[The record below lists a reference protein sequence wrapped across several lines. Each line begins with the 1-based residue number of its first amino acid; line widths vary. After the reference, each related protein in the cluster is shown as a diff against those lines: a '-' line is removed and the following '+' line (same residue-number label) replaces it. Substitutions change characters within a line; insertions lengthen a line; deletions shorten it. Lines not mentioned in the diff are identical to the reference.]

1 VRTLKSQGSNLVAL
15 ALVAVVVT
23 AGAGYWFLTP
33 KILNEPASTV
43 QYTSLLTPSER
54 SQTSTES
61 TILASATTVASAT
74 TAWLNISATQPVSH
88 YLSLLES
95 NGTQPYVQLARE
107 LQKIPGLTNATAV
120 AKITYLALNASN
132 PEVKEAFELMIK
144 GGTPDPHDFAF
155 TVPAYNTELEVLYWL
170 ACQSEFK
177 KDDTLA
183 LAVAMVNGFWV
194 TVGDEQVREGVK
206 KDTNEL
212 LNFFRG
218 TNEMQKARGYPRL
231 EDYPLEAKICLV
243 WTGNIA
249 PNFSAFPVLWG
260 HGEAN
265 TRILGY
271 LYNKTRLDSFGYDWN
286 TVSVKTLTSM
296 REEAIARNWNNRD
309 YSTTVEGLEHFF
321 YLDSN
326 SHWMVG
332 HSAEWGPL
340 VYVPLG
346 GKLVR
351 DYIIGNVDAMYDYY
365 SKHGKGVGTCNDQ
378 SAWTDAWA
386 KSLGIATTIIWI
398 GDFDGQAHHFL
409 PTWFDPV
416 SRTWRATYEQFLENL
431 QGADSLP
438 LHLMFFRPPV
448 NLGRYF
454 NTREQWLIG
463 NSPNIFYW
471 YSPMITLK
479 EIEGM
484 FLPGLSPSEMKQW
497 LLYS

>member
-1 VRTLKSQGSNLVAL
+1 VTAVKPVSYYISLLKS
-15 ALVAVVVT
+15 
-23 AGAGYWFLTP
+23 
-33 KILNEPASTV
+33 
-43 QYTSLLTPSER
+43 
-54 SQTSTES
+54 
-61 TILASATTVASAT
+61 
-74 TAWLNISATQPVSH
+74 TQ
-88 YLSLLES
+88 
-95 NGTQPYVQLARE
+95 NQPYVQLAWE
-107 LQKIPGLTNATAV
+107 LQGLPDATNATAV
-120 AKITYLALNASN
+120 AKITYLALNATN
-132 PEVKEAFELMIK
+132 PEVKEAFELMMK
-144 GGTPDPHDFAF
+144 GGTPTSNDFKYA
-155 TVPAYNTELEVLYWL
+155 VPNYNTELQVLYWL
-170 ACQSEFK
+170 ACQNEFK

-194 TVGDEQVREGVK
+194 TVGDEQVKEGVK
-206 KDTNEL
+206 KDTNDL
-212 LNFFRG
+212 LNYFRD
-218 TNEMQKARGYPRL
+218 TNEMQKARGYPQL
-231 EDYPLEAKICLV
+231 EYYPLEAKVCLV

-260 HGEAN
+260 HEEAN

-296 REEAIARNWNNRD
+296 REEAIARNWNNGD
-309 YSTTVEGLEHFF
+309 YSATVEGLEHFF

-332 HSAEWGPL
+332 HSPEWGPL
-340 VYVPLG
+340 VYIRLG

-351 DYIIGNVDAMYDYY
+351 DYIIGNMDAMYDYY
-365 SKHGKGVGTCNDQ
+365 STHGKGVGTCNDQ
-378 SAWTDAWA
+378 SAWTDTWA

-398 GDFDGQAHHFL
+398 GDFDGQVHHFL

-431 QGADSLP
+431 QGAGSLP

-471 YSPMITLK
+471 YSPRITLK

-484 FLPGLSPSEMKQW
+484 FLPGLSTSVTEKKFSSRQSRCGLGFLFSQPVARHP
-497 LLYS
+497 